1 MGKSFHRYTEYELS
15 HSIGASLCSN
25 WISTN
30 YLTQVETNDPNAG
43 VREVYLTAFK
53 NKLDALYY
61 FYNLISDIYDNCF
74 EEKYLSKLNEI
85 NNLIS
90 LIKLNKSDEDIDLSV
105 VNFNFEDLSLNSYND
120 GYWIDSVKQILQQ
133 IIEDINIYFE
143 IQYEN
148 ESDDTLSQYDNL
160 EFSLSSLKE
169 FQIECQNLINFKNI
183 FDPIFVEKFNK
194 TCTYM
199 NNFWN
204 YWFE

>member
-1 MGKSFHRYTEYELS
+1 MGKSFDRHAKYELS
-15 HSIGASLCSN
+15 HSIGASLYSN
-25 WISTN
+25 WISTD

-43 VREVYLTAFK
+43 VREVYLIAFK
-53 NKLDALYY
+53 NKLGALYY

-133 IIEDINIYFE
+133 IIEEINIYFE

-148 ESDDTLSQYDNL
+148 EFDGTQSDNL
-160 EFSLSSLKE
+160 KFSLSSLKK

-183 FDPIFVEKFNK
+183 LNPIFVKKFNK